1 MSGIAAKPGPVGD
14 NQNEERKGPPIQDYD
29 DGAIGSMQ
37 GPSESAIEMEELDYE
52 DVMNG
57 LFDVYHYRGEML
69 RREIEFFEKV
79 Q

>member
-1 MSGIAAKPGPVGD
+1 
-14 NQNEERKGPPIQDYD
+14 
-29 DGAIGSMQ
+29 MQ